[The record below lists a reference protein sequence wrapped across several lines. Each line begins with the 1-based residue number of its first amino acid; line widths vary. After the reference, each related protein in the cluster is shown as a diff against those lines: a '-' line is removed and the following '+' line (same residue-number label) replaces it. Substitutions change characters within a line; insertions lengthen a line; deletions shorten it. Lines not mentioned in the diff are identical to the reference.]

1 MSKHVCGLQG
11 YDPMLGDRC
20 PGCDNS
26 PDLLSI
32 QEELMGALGTEL
44 AKSLDDEIMKSVD
57 PDDFN
62 LYDAIYVKSRSVEMK
77 TETENVI
84 EQCEWCGED
93 GHEEENC
100 PDADINDGAD
110 EFTVRE
116 FVSRLET
123 FLESELNEITRGNV
137 FLAENGEGVSMNIL
151 IGAPFAFSDDE
162 INQINVI
169 IAPTDR
175 EFLGSEGVSMDDR
188 VDAPSFDSGM
198 DVQPGGFDVEVVEK
212 SKSGENFDSA
222 MKILDD

>member
-1 MSKHVCGLQG
+1 MSKHVCGLMG
-11 YDPMLGDRC
+11 YDPMLGDKCAACESSR
-20 PGCDNS
+20 
-26 PDLLSI
+26 DLYNI
-32 QEELMGALGTEL
+32 QEELMGGLGTEL

-57 PDDFN
+57 PNDFN
-62 LYDAIYVKSRSVEMK
+62 LYDATYVKICKTRSVEMETK
-77 TETENVI
+77 TENAI

-100 PDADINDGAD
+100 PDVDINDGGD

-188 VDAPSFDSGM
+188 ENAETETESSDEETSSEEVIRENTSYDDAMS
-198 DVQPGGFDVEVVEK
+198 
-212 SKSGENFDSA
+212 
-222 MKILDD
+222 ILND